1 MVFIFVINRNFKMQS
16 EINLKRKNKNKI
28 YGKGAI
34 LNNSLRRRQIVW
46 EEDQNSNILM
56 TKKVNLKQNF
66 RK

>member
-34 LNNSLRRRQIVW
+34 LNNSLRRRQIV
-46 EEDQNSNILM
+46 
-56 TKKVNLKQNF
+56 
-66 RK
+66 

>member
-1 MVFIFVINRNFKMQS
+1 MVFIFVINRNFKMQF

>member
-1 MVFIFVINRNFKMQS
+1 MQF

-28 YGKGAI
+28 YGKGVI
-34 LNNSLRRRQIVW
+34 LNNSLRCRPIVW
-46 EEDQNSNILM
+46 EEDQNRNILM